1 MRLWAVALAFLAL
14 AGAAKADD
22 APQPRVIGPDRFQP
36 NLREAP
42 SKPNAP
48 AKGEPASAEPPK
60 AAIVMPTFEHPVG
73 ACEPA
78 AHDWLA
84 CLEATAKLSD
94 NAVDD
99 EVSHLIDSFEHR
111 TSIDFFARVEAKKA
125 LKSAEQSWQ
134 ALRDIE
140 CGDLARIERGHV
152 GAYRE
157 ARLQC
162 RIRRNL
168 ERVDMLATR
177 YAEGPY
183 ANFKRRAR
191 RNGRLA

>member
-1 MRLWAVALAFLAL
+1 MRFWAVALAWLAL
-14 AGAAKADD
+14 GAAARAED
-22 APQPRVIGPDRFQP
+22 APQPRVIGADRFQP

-42 SKPNAP
+42 PKPSAP
-48 AKGEPASAEPPK
+48 MKGEPAQAEPPK

-78 AHDWLA
+78 GHDWLA

-94 NAVDD
+94 TAVDD
-99 EVSHLIDSFEHR
+99 EATNLIDSFEHR
-111 TSIDFFARVEAKKA
+111 AGLEFFSRVEAKKA
-125 LKSAEQSWQ
+125 LKSAQQSWQ

-140 CGDLARIERGHV
+140 CGDLAKIERGLI

-168 ERVDMLATR
+168 ERVDMLTAR
-177 YAEGPY
+177 YAEGP
-183 ANFKRRAR
+183 
-191 RNGRLA
+191 